1 MACCK
6 CKKGRWCL
14 DFTDH
19 FGKRRQIRMRKGS
32 TRTEAE
38 AKLRQYIMAVDR
50 GCYVHATEA
59 SLFHEVASAW
69 LAHKRAHVRTTTW
82 EVMEQHVRIHFESI
96 RDVKINKL
104 TLPMVEDLADKLILK
119 GLNVATV
126 RKILVNLGQVMRY
139 AVRHGL
145 ASFNPV
151 TDAEKPKVERGPV
164 DEDQVL
170 KPDQVAGLIEATAD
184 LKHRTIFMLAAM
196 TGARQGE
203 LLGLKWSDVDL
214 ASGQIKIRRTY
225 TKGQFFEP
233 KTQKSRRKVDLG
245 PAMRAALIKWRMVSP
260 RTEMDLVFPNSAGKP
275 MNYSN
280 MMRRH
285 FHGAL
290 AAAGLPRVKFH
301 SLRHSYASIQLQ
313 AGQNVKYVQAQ
324 LGHAA
329 AAMTLDTYA
338 HYLGGANPEAAEGLE
353 GHILGTQKAP
363 VSVVADVNKCEFDAD
378 FHSHEG
384 VTH

>member
-1 MACCK
+1 MM
-6 CKKGRWCL
+6 L
-14 DFTDH
+14 
-19 FGKRRQIRMRKGS
+19 IRYRPETASFIDEGI
-32 TRTEAE
+32 RPLVVA
-38 AKLRQYIMAVDR
+38 LGQYLMAVDR

-59 SLFHEVASAW
+59 SLFHEVASSW
-69 LAHKRAHVRTTTW
+69 LEHKRAHVRPTTW

-96 RDVKINKL
+96 RDVKVNKL
-104 TLPMVEDLADKLILK
+104 TLPMVEDLADRLLLK

-151 TDAEKPKVERGPV
+151 IDAEKPKVERGPV

-170 KPDQVAGLIEATAD
+170 KPDQVAGLIEAAAD
-184 LKHRTIFMLAAM
+184 LKYRTLFMLAAM

-214 ASGQIKIRRTY
+214 ANGLITIRRTF
-225 TKGQFFEP
+225 TKGRFFEP

-245 PAMRAALIKWRMVSP
+245 PAMRAELIKWRMKCLK
-260 RTEMDLVFPNSAGKP
+260 TKAEDLVFPNRAGKP

-280 MMRRH
+280 MVRRH

-290 AAAGLPRVKFH
+290 NAAGLPRVKFH

-329 AAMTLDTYA
+329 ASMTLDVYA
-338 HYLGGANPEAAEGLE
+338 HYLGGANPEAAKGLE
-353 GHILGTQKAP
+353 GHILGTQKGPA
-363 VSVVADVNKCEFDAD
+363 SVGVDVNKCELDAD
-378 FHSHEG
+378 IHNHGG